1 MVSPNVIWPHQCTTT
16 AMFCLENHL
25 APVPFEARQFSGTSD
40 PQIPLPD
47 STTLH
52 SLREHHSNVGIEAG
66 KIVTERGCNASW
78 DIDCK
83 IDIFG
88 RGCNTSLHFDCKID
102 IFIMYLRLYKQLQIQ
117 KSVI

>member
-16 AMFCLENHL
+16 PMFCLENRL

-40 PQIPLPD
+40 SQIPLPD

-66 KIVTERGCNASW
+66 KIVTERDAMLAGILIVKLIYLEEDAILACILIVRFIYLLCTW
-78 DIDCK
+78 DC
-83 IDIFG
+83 
-88 RGCNTSLHFDCKID
+88 TSNFK
-102 IFIMYLRLYKQLQIQ
+102 YRN
-117 KSVI
+117 

>member
-1 MVSPNVIWPHQCTTT
+1 MVSPNVIWPHQYTTT
-16 AMFCLENHL
+16 PMFCLENCL

-40 PQIPLPD
+40 SQIPLPD
-47 STTLH
+47 SMTLH
-52 SLREHHSNVGIEAG
+52 SLREPHSNVGMEAG

-88 RGCNTSLHFDCKID
+88 RRCNTSLHFDCKIE
-102 IFIMYLRLYKQLQIQ
+102 IFIT
-117 KSVI
+117 